1 MQRQQGHTDSHTH
14 TGTSCLKSHDLLPGL
29 LMQTTPGAWK
39 QGDPR
44 QGYVFTVAG
53 APVSWTSRRQEAVAT
68 ATLDAE
74 YMAATNAAKE
84 AVWLRRFTA
93 DLRLL
98 HQPSVALFIDNN
110 SALRLSKNPENH
122 KRAKHIDVRHHFL
135 REHVVQVKDIKT
147 ERVDTITALIF
158 SPRLWKGNCLRDTS
172 RGWVLTKFE
181 SEGELSSGGEL
192 KSVNYPSR
200 FVCLISLCL

>member
-1 MQRQQGHTDSHTH
+1 
-14 TGTSCLKSHDLLPGL
+14 
-29 LMQTTPGAWK
+29 MQTTPGAWK
-39 QGDPR
+39 QGDLR
-44 QGYVFTVAG
+44 QGYVFTLAG
-53 APVSWTSRRQEAVAT
+53 APVSWASRRQEAVAT

-74 YMAATNAAKE
+74 YMAAADAAKE

-98 HQPSVALFIDNN
+98 HQPSVTLFIDNN

-147 ERVDTITALIF
+147 ERVDTIIALIF
-158 SPRLWKGNCLRDTS
+158 SPRLGKAT
-172 RGWVLTKFE
+172 V
-181 SEGELSSGGEL
+181 
-192 KSVNYPSR
+192 
-200 FVCLISLCL
+200 